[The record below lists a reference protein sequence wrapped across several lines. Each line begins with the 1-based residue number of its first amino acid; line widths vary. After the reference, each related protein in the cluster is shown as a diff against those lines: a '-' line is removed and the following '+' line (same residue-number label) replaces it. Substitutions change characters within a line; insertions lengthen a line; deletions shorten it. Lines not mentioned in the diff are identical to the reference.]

1 MLIGRLCS
9 KCVDSRFIEI
19 VERIES
25 TRVPCPNRL
34 LSEQERQLSSQ
45 LYYMLV
51 MLVKGRAL
59 DVVQSR
65 GKGEGFE
72 ALRKLEE
79 LYQPKLASR
88 FVGSLS
94 LILNTRFS
102 STDVEAE
109 LELSEKTI
117 RRYES
122 ETGKALDDQILLGV
136 VINGLQDNSVRD
148 HIIRNTNRLTS
159 YQLVRDELL
168 EIARTRGKGSKGKD
182 DKGKGKGKTK
192 GTSSNTALSKEKTC
206 FYCSKPG
213 HIKAERRKK
222 QADDRAKGSKGSKGE
237 KGKNAATPEQEPQ
250 SEPLSSLM
258 EDSDSVAA
266 IASPL
271 KRVLVDTGAG
281 SHLFQSGFDPHAV
294 ESVNDSS
301 KSLVTVTG
309 EPLTSG
315 IRKKSVIECS
325 GKNVQC

>member
-168 EIARTRGKGSKGKD
+168 EIARTREKEVRVKM
-182 DKGKGKGKTK
+182 TK
-192 GTSSNTALSKEKTC
+192 AKAKARPKAPPAIQLLAKRRRVSIAASLATSR
-206 FYCSKPG
+206 P
-213 HIKAERRKK
+213 
-222 QADDRAKGSKGSKGE
+222 
-237 KGKNAATPEQEPQ
+237 NAARNKQTTEPKVAKAPKVKKVRTQQRQ
-250 SEPLSSLM
+250 SKNP
-258 EDSDSVAA
+258 
-266 IASPL
+266 
-271 KRVLVDTGAG
+271 RVN
-281 SHLFQSGFDPHAV
+281 HCPH
-294 ESVNDSS
+294 
-301 KSLVTVTG
+301 
-309 EPLTSG
+309 
-315 IRKKSVIECS
+315 
-325 GKNVQC
+325 